1 MKSRGEFIALIA
13 LMMSLVAMAI
23 DAMLP
28 ALAAIGTDLKV
39 ADINDTQLVVSAIFL
54 GLAIAQLVFGPI
66 ADSWGRRPA
75 VHLGFGLF
83 LAGAAVSLLAPTFEV
98 MLFGR
103 FLQGIGAAGPKIVSV
118 AIVRDQFSGPVMA
131 RIMST
136 IMAVFIVVPALAPA
150 AGQAVLAVADW
161 RAIFGLLLVQG
172 GVAWLWFAARQP
184 ETLADDKRMPLSLRR
199 IGMAAWETC
208 RNRISLGFTI
218 AAGIVF
224 GAFLGYL
231 NSAQLIF
238 QEQYGVG
245 EAFPLYFGGLA
256 LVLGAAS
263 VVNAKLVERV
273 GIRKMS
279 ARALLALSVVSASF
293 SVVATLL
300 DGAPDLWL
308 FMLFLSAAFFCVGM
322 LFGNFNALAMEP
334 LGHIAGT
341 AAAVIASLSTFI
353 SLGLGLAI
361 GRAFDGTVLPL
372 VYGFLALSIGALAI
386 VHWLGDEPLDAP
398 VDPP

>member
-1 MKSRGEFIALIA
+1 
-13 LMMSLVAMAI
+13 MMSLVAMAI

-28 ALAAIGTDLKV
+28 ALGAIGTDLNV
-39 ADINDTQLVVSAIFL
+39 VNENDTQLVVSAIFL
-54 GLAIAQLVFGPI
+54 GLAVAQLVFGPL

-83 LAGAAVSLLAPTFEV
+83 LSGSAVSLFAPTFEL

-118 AIVRDQFSGPVMA
+118 AIVRDQFKGPVMA

-150 AGQAVLAVADW
+150 AGQAVLVVAEW
-161 RAIFGLLLVQG
+161 RAIFGLLLTQG
-172 GVAWLWFAARQP
+172 AVAWLWFALRQR
-184 ETLADDKRMPLSLRR
+184 ETLAAEDRMPLSIER
-199 IGMAAWETC
+199 IKQAVYETC
-208 RNRISLGFTI
+208 RNRIALGFTL

-231 NSAQLIF
+231 TSAQQIF
-238 QEQYGVG
+238 QGQYGVG
-245 EAFPLYFGGLA
+245 EAFPFYFGALA

-263 VVNAKLVERV
+263 IVNAKMVVRV
-273 GIRKMS
+273 GMLTMS
-279 ARALLALSVVSASF
+279 LRALRGLVSVSAIF
-293 SVVATLL
+293 SVVATTL
-300 DGAPDLWL
+300 DGQPSLWL
-308 FMLFLSAAFFCVGM
+308 FMVFLATAFFCIGM

-353 SLGLGLAI
+353 SLGLASVI
-361 GRAFDGTVLPL
+361 GRAYDGTILPL
-372 VYGFLALSIGALAI
+372 VYGFVALSVVAL
-386 VHWLGDEPLDAP
+386 VMVQWLAP
-398 VDPP
+398 AVAPQTAS

>member
-1 MKSRGEFIALIA
+1 
-13 LMMSLVAMAI
+13 MMSLVAMAI

-28 ALAAIGTDLKV
+28 ALGAIGVDLGV
-39 ADINDTQLVVSAIFL
+39 VNENDTQLVVSAIFL
-54 GLAIAQLVFGPI
+54 GLAVAQLVFGPL

-83 LAGAAVSLLAPTFEV
+83 LTGSAVSLFAPTFEV

-103 FLQGIGAAGPKIVSV
+103 FMQGIGAAGPKIVSV
-118 AIVRDQFSGPVMA
+118 AIVRDQFKGPVMA

-150 AGQAVLAVADW
+150 AGQAVLLFAEW
-161 RAIFGLLLVQG
+161 RAIFGLLLAQG
-172 GVAWLWFAARQP
+172 AVAWMWFALRQP
-184 ETLADDKRMPLSLRR
+184 ETLAEAKRMPLSINR
-199 IGMAAWETC
+199 IGHAILETC
-208 RNRISLGFTI
+208 RNRVALGFTV

-231 NSAQLIF
+231 TSAQQIF
-238 QEQYGVG
+238 QGQYGVG
-245 EAFPLYFGGLA
+245 EAFPFYFGGLA

-263 VVNAKLVERV
+263 IVNARMVVRV
-273 GIRKMS
+273 GMLAMS
-279 ARALLALSVVSASF
+279 TRALSGLVLTSAMF
-293 SVVATLL
+293 SVAATILN
-300 DGAPDLWL
+300 GHPPLWF
-308 FMLFLSAAFFCVGM
+308 FMVFLSSAFFCIGM

-353 SLGLGLAI
+353 SLGLASVI

-372 VYGFLALSIGALAI
+372 VYGFLALSLVALAI
-386 VHWLGDEPLDAP
+386 VQWLGPA
-398 VDPP
+398 VATASKSA

>member
-1 MKSRGEFIALIA
+1 
-13 LMMSLVAMAI
+13 MMSLVAMAI

-28 ALAAIGTDLKV
+28 ALGAIGADLGV
-39 ADINDTQLVVSAIFL
+39 VNENDTQLVVSAIFL
-54 GLAIAQLVFGPI
+54 GLAVAQLVFGPL

-83 LAGAAVSLLAPTFEV
+83 LIGSAVSLFAPTFEV

-103 FLQGIGAAGPKIVSV
+103 FMQGIGAAGPKIVSV
-118 AIVRDQFSGPVMA
+118 AIVRDQFKGPVMA

-150 AGQAVLAVADW
+150 AGQAVLLFAEW
-161 RAIFGLLLVQG
+161 RAIFGLLLAQG
-172 GVAWLWFAARQP
+172 AVAWIWFALRQP
-184 ETLADDKRMPLSLRR
+184 ETLPVANRMPLSVSR
-199 IGMAAWETC
+199 IGHAVLETC
-208 RNRISLGFTI
+208 RNRVALGFTV

-231 NSAQLIF
+231 TSAQQIF
-238 QEQYGVG
+238 QGQYGVG

-263 VVNAKLVERV
+263 IVNAKMVVRV
-273 GIRKMS
+273 GMLAMS
-279 ARALLALSVVSASF
+279 TRALRGLVLTSAMF
-293 SVVATLL
+293 SVAATILE
-300 DGAPDLWL
+300 GHPPLWF
-308 FMLFLSAAFFCVGM
+308 FMVFLSAAFFCIGM

-353 SLGLGLAI
+353 SLGLASVI

-372 VYGFLALSIGALAI
+372 VYGFLALSLIALAI
-386 VHWLGDEPLDAP
+386 VQWLGPAVAAASKND
-398 VDPP
+398 

>member
-1 MKSRGEFIALIA
+1 
-13 LMMSLVAMAI
+13 MMSLVAMAI

-28 ALAAIGTDLKV
+28 ALGAIGADLGV
-39 ADINDTQLVVSAIFL
+39 VNENDTQLVVSAIFL
-54 GLAIAQLVFGPI
+54 GLAVAQLVFGPL

-83 LAGAAVSLLAPTFEV
+83 LIGSAVSLFAPTFEV

-103 FLQGIGAAGPKIVSV
+103 FMQGIGAAGPKIVSV
-118 AIVRDQFSGPVMA
+118 AIVRDQFKGPVMA

-150 AGQAVLAVADW
+150 AGQAVLLFAEW
-161 RAIFGLLLVQG
+161 RAIFGLLLAQG
-172 GVAWLWFAARQP
+172 AVAWIWFALRQP
-184 ETLADDKRMPLSLRR
+184 ETLPAANRMPLSVSR
-199 IGMAAWETC
+199 IGHAVLETC
-208 RNRISLGFTI
+208 RNRVALGFTV

-231 NSAQLIF
+231 TSAQQIF
-238 QEQYGVG
+238 QGQYGVG

-263 VVNAKLVERV
+263 IVNAKMVVRV
-273 GIRKMS
+273 GMLAMS
-279 ARALLALSVVSASF
+279 TRALGGLVLTSAMF
-293 SVVATLL
+293 SVAATIL
-300 DGAPDLWL
+300 DGHPPLWF
-308 FMLFLSAAFFCVGM
+308 FMVFLSAAFFCIGM

-353 SLGLGLAI
+353 SLGLASVI

-372 VYGFLALSIGALAI
+372 VYGFLALSLIALAI
-386 VHWLGDEPLDAP
+386 VQWLGPAVAAASKND
-398 VDPP
+398 

>member
-1 MKSRGEFIALIA
+1 
-13 LMMSLVAMAI
+13 MMSLVAMAI

-28 ALAAIGTDLKV
+28 ALGAIGADLGV
-39 ADINDTQLVVSAIFL
+39 VNENDTQLVVSAIFL
-54 GLAIAQLVFGPI
+54 GLAVAQLVFGPL

-83 LAGAAVSLLAPTFEV
+83 LIGSAVSLFAPTFEV

-103 FLQGIGAAGPKIVSV
+103 FMQGIGAAGPKIVSV
-118 AIVRDQFSGPVMA
+118 AIVRDQFKGPVMA

-150 AGQAVLAVADW
+150 AGQAVLLFAEW
-161 RAIFGLLLVQG
+161 RAIFGLLLAQG
-172 GVAWLWFAARQP
+172 AVAWIWFALRQP
-184 ETLADDKRMPLSLRR
+184 ETLPVANRMPLSVSR
-199 IGMAAWETC
+199 IGHAVLETC
-208 RNRISLGFTI
+208 RNRVALGFTV

-231 NSAQLIF
+231 TSAQQIF
-238 QEQYGVG
+238 QGQYGVG

-263 VVNAKLVERV
+263 IVNAKMVVRV
-273 GIRKMS
+273 GMLAMS
-279 ARALLALSVVSASF
+279 TRALGGLVLTSAMF
-293 SVVATLL
+293 SVAATIL
-300 DGAPDLWL
+300 DGHPPLWF
-308 FMLFLSAAFFCVGM
+308 FMVFLSAAFFCIGM

-353 SLGLGLAI
+353 SLGLASVI

-372 VYGFLALSIGALAI
+372 VYGFLALSLIALAI
-386 VHWLGDEPLDAP
+386 VQWLGPAVAAASKND
-398 VDPP
+398 